1 MKPLWI
7 YISNNFNHL
16 LSRIWMKKL
25 KFWQEICTF
34 IIRFHVDFEIKFPSR
49 LTAHFKNSKKSNQK
63 WQKIDKKFLF
73 QHFSFFRTLCK
84 DINMSK
90 YDAIRSIRMYT
101 PSKETLKFMANRI
114 KKLEHLE
121 IEMGFQPQELLS
133 KEWHKAFCDFLKSQE
148 NTLTEITF
156 LFPYCH
162 YCFGFLMSM

>member
-1 MKPLWI
+1 
-7 YISNNFNHL
+7 
-16 LSRIWMKKL
+16 
-25 KFWQEICTF
+25 
-34 IIRFHVDFEIKFPSR
+34 
-49 LTAHFKNSKKSNQK
+49 
-63 WQKIDKKFLF
+63 
-73 QHFSFFRTLCK
+73 
-84 DINMSK
+84 MSK

-101 PSKETLKFMANRI
+101 PSKDTLKFMANRI

>member
-1 MKPLWI
+1 
-7 YISNNFNHL
+7 
-16 LSRIWMKKL
+16 
-25 KFWQEICTF
+25 
-34 IIRFHVDFEIKFPSR
+34 
-49 LTAHFKNSKKSNQK
+49 
-63 WQKIDKKFLF
+63 
-73 QHFSFFRTLCK
+73 
-84 DINMSK
+84 MSK

-133 KEWHKAFCDFLKSQE
+133 KEWQKTFCDFLKSQE

-162 YCFGFLMSM
+162 YCFGFLMSTTAHGQSKEEVFGYTKFMYEAINRKCPKLNSITTDSLCQMKDFFPYPLVGAWKKIEINQWPKKYLIHHPA